1 MQACPESAFC
11 FDPQIA
17 ESLLTHA
24 VRPGDLAA
32 LAFAGII
39 AVLWRAD
46 RPMSVPILGI
56 DRESFSRLL
65 SQHFGDAGNALAAR
79 LVDGVP
85 HPVSGRYREFTNLRD
100 LLIEHCTTISEE
112 SEWLACTVATGSLG
126 ENHLWQDLGLPS
138 RKELSRLLMQNFTAL
153 AAKNVTDMRWK
164 KFFYKQLCDRAGV
177 NLCKA
182 PSCSECVDY
191 DLCFGPE
198 DKTFPIIAET
208 ATVRP
213 WMNVSK

>member
-1 MQACPESAFC
+1 
-11 FDPQIA
+11 
-17 ESLLTHA
+17 
-24 VRPGDLAA
+24 
-32 LAFAGII
+32 
-39 AVLWRAD
+39 
-46 RPMSVPILGI
+46 
-56 DRESFSRLL
+56 
-65 SQHFGDAGNALAAR
+65 
-79 LVDGVP
+79 
-85 HPVSGRYREFTNLRD
+85 
-100 LLIEHCTTISEE
+100 
-112 SEWLACTVATGSLG
+112 
-126 ENHLWQDLGLPS
+126 
-138 RKELSRLLMQNFTAL
+138 MQNFTAL